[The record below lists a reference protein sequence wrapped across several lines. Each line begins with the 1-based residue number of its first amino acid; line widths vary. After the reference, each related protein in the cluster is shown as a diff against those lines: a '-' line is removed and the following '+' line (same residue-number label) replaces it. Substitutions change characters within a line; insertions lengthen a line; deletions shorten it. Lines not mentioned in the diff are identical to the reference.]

1 MVDSGKPELVTVVR
15 NSRENSAGAGHKIL
29 ISEGGLI
36 VLGEGGGR
44 EVIFGENKKFHNCSI
59 KDNYF
64 NVL

>member
-36 VLGEGGGR
+36 LL
-44 EVIFGENKKFHNCSI
+44 VIFGENKKFHNCSI